1 MDPPPSV
8 LANTPSSDPL
18 RFNIIEGGV
27 FTINCSVTFTEPH
40 SSANVEFYKDGSH
53 LTNTSLLPNITV
65 TTETDDYTIV
75 ITLSFLNFDPVHN
88 GLYMCNVSSDAPTI
102 SNTRNHRFYH
112 TGEWDPVSIFE
123 TVSVTVNNNYV

>member
-1 MDPPPSV
+1 MDPPPNV

-27 FTINCSVTFTEPH
+27 FTINCSVMFTVPY
-40 SSANVEFYKDGSH
+40 SGASVEFYKDGSC

-65 TTETDDYTIV
+65 TTEKDDSTIV
-75 ITLSFLNFDPVHN
+75 TTLSFLSFDPVHN
-88 GLYMCNVSSDAPTI
+88 GLYMCNVSSDAPAI

-112 TGEWDPVSIFE
+112 TGE
-123 TVSVTVNNNYV
+123 